1 MTQAEDMHMA
11 DVETTGPEGAI
22 TFSSEE
28 YAVRV
33 LLVDD
38 QAMVGEGIRRVL
50 AGQPG
55 LEFRY
60 CANPAQAIAAAV
72 EMKPT
77 VILQDLVMPGVDGLT
92 LVREFRANPATRD
105 VPIIVLSS
113 KEEPAVKSQA
123 FAAGANDYLVKLP
136 DRIELIARVGY
147 HSKAYLI
154 HLQRDEA
161 YRALRDSQR
170 QLEEK
175 NLELQRLTNVDGLTG
190 LNNRRH
196 FDESM
201 EMEWLRAVR
210 GGRPLSI
217 LMIDVD
223 HFKQYNDSLGH
234 LAGDEALKQVA
245 AALRRATVRLTDHS
259 ARFGGEEF
267 VMILPETDLA
277 GTLCVGERIRGC
289 VENLNVPHGAS
300 SAGEYLT
307 VSIGG
312 ASTTPRRG
320 ESSLLL
326 IDSADKSLYEAKHAG
341 RNRVVANELVIP
353 SANAAS

>member
-1 MTQAEDMHMA
+1 MA
-11 DVETTGPEGAI
+11 AIETPVSEGAI
-22 TFSSEE
+22 TPSPEE
-28 YAVRV
+28 FAVRV

-38 QAMVGEGIRRVL
+38 QAMVGEGIRRAL

-60 CANPAQAIAAAV
+60 CANPAQAITAAV

-77 VILQDLVMPGVDGLT
+77 VILQDLVMPGIDGLT
-92 LVREFRANPATRD
+92 LVREFRANAATRD

-113 KEEPAVKSQA
+113 KEEPLVKSQA

-190 LNNRRH
+190 LNNRRY

-201 EMEWLRAVR
+201 ETEWQRAVR
-210 GGRPLSI
+210 GMHPLSI

-223 HFKQYNDSLGH
+223 HFKQYNDSMGH

-245 AALRRATVRLTDHS
+245 GALRRATVRLTDHS

-267 VMILPETDLA
+267 VMILPETDHA
-277 GTLCVGERIRGC
+277 GALCVGERLRSG
-289 VENLNVPHGAS
+289 VESLHVPHSAS
-300 SAGEYLT
+300 SVGEFLT

-312 ASTTPRRG
+312 ASIIPRR
-320 ESSLLL
+320 EDASLLL
-326 IDSADKSLYEAKHAG
+326 IDAADKALYEAKHAG
-341 RNRVVANELVIP
+341 RNRVIVHAPAETRH
-353 SANAAS
+353 AA